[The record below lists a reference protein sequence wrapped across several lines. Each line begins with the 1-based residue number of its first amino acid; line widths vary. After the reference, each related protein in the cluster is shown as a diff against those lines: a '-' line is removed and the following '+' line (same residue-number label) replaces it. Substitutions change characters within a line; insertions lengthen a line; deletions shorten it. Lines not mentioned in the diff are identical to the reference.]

1 VESTTT
7 PTSVACTINDR
18 VYHVY
23 KNSTILKA
31 CEQSGLLVPRFCYH
45 DRLSIAG
52 NCRMCLVQLDKAL
65 KPVASCALEV
75 LPGMKI
81 FTNTAL
87 VKKAREGVM
96 EFLLANH
103 PLDCPICDQGGEC
116 DLQDQAL
123 VFGNDRGRFYEVKR
137 AVADKNWGHL
147 IKTIMTRCIHCTR
160 CQRFSTELSGQPE
173 VLMVGRG
180 VKSEISSFITQLVKS
195 EVSGNVIDLCPVGA
209 LTSKPYAFTARPW
222 ELTKVVS
229 IDLSDALHSN
239 LSYQINQQRVLRVLP
254 ILNMELNEEWLS
266 DRARFLY
273 DGYRLQRLMQPFVFS
288 KGTVLQLTWFELLE
302 GLFFQIGPFFG
313 FSFAI
318 SEVSFQ
324 SSYPFWK
331 LNSFGGMNTADVD
344 QRNSYLLSENY
355 AGISTADLV
364 ILVGLNLKRELPL
377 LSVRLRFEQ
386 SKRALQIIQFGNSDL
401 GFKTLEGGA
410 SHMHFLRFLEGRHT
424 FSSIF
429 SKAKKPVVLLNPYID
444 VFPTR
449 DLLTLLNSD
458 LLFGVIPNAGSVQ
471 GNLAEFG
478 TSTKIGSI
486 FRKSFSAL
494 FVNNLQYLSRLDATG
509 SPIYIGSHG
518 SDALIN
524 PSFFVCPISSAIEEE
539 ALHLNLEGRLQLSGK
554 IFTVPSSKHLSYVLT
569 VLLSVFGSFER
580 GWGLLSQVVDLT
592 INEPYCASFFLT
604 KKGFGSTCLLPFFS
618 FVSAS
623 YSTISVTY
631 VSPLLVESTFLEQ
644 KTAVVAFPERF

>member
-1 VESTTT
+1 MESTIT
-7 PTSVACTINDR
+7 PASVACTINDR
-18 VYHVY
+18 VYHVS
-23 KNSTILKA
+23 KGSTILKA

-81 FTNTAL
+81 FTNTTL

-123 VFGNDRGRFYEVKR
+123 VFGNDRGRFYESKR
-137 AVADKNWGHL
+137 AVIDKNWGHL
-147 IKTIMTRCIHCTR
+147 IKTVMTRCIHCTR

-222 ELTKVVS
+222 ELTKITS

-239 LSYQINQQRVLRVLP
+239 LSYQINQQRILRVLP
-254 ILNMELNEEWLS
+254 VLSMELNEEWLS

-273 DGYRLQRLMQPFVFS
+273 DGYRLQRLMRPFVFS
-288 KGTVLQLTWFELLE
+288 GNNVLPLTWFELVE
-302 GLFFQIGPFFG
+302 GLLFQIGPFFG
-313 FSFAI
+313 FSFTLGDVA
-318 SEVSFQ
+318 FQ
-324 SSYPFWK
+324 AAYSFWK
-331 LNSFGGMNTADVD
+331 LNSFGPTCVANVD
-344 QRNSYLLSENY
+344 QRTNYLLNQNY
-355 AGISTADLV
+355 ANISTADLV

-386 SKRALQIIQFGNSDL
+386 SKRVLQIIQFGNSDL

-410 SHMHFLRFLEGRHT
+410 SYIHFLSFLEGRHAL
-424 FSSIF
+424 SSIF
-429 SKAKKPVVLLNPYID
+429 AKSKKPVILVSPHVDI
-444 VFPTR
+444 FFAK
-449 DLLTLLNSD
+449 DLLVSLNSNI
-458 LLFGVIPNAGSVQ
+458 LFGVVPSAGSVQ
-471 GNLAEFG
+471 CGLAEVG
-478 TSTKIGSI
+478 TSTKIGSMI
-486 FRKSFSAL
+486 KKSFSTL
-494 FVNNLQYLSRLDATG
+494 FINNLQYLNRLDATG

-518 SDALIN
+518 FDVLIN
-524 PSFFVCPISSAIEEE
+524 PNFFVCPISSAVEEE
-539 ALHLNLEGRLQLSGK
+539 ALHLNLEGRLQSSNK
-554 IFTVPSSKHLSYVLT
+554 VFTLPFSKSLSYVLSF
-569 VLLSVFGSFER
+569 LLSMFGSFER
-580 GWGLLSQVVDLT
+580 GWGLVLQVIDLA
-592 INEPYCASFFLT
+592 INDPLCVSFLLV
-604 KKGFGSTCLLPFFS
+604 KKDFSTVCLLPFFS
-618 FVSAS
+618 FVASS
-623 YSTISVTY
+623 YSTIPVTY
-631 VSPLLVESTFLEQ
+631 VSPLLIESAFLEQ
-644 KTAVVAFPERF
+644 KTLVAAFPERF